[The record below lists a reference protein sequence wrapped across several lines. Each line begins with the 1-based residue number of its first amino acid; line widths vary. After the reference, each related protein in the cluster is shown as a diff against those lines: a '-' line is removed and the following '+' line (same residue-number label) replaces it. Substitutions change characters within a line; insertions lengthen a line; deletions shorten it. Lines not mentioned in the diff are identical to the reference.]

1 MEKITLLICFMCLTV
16 CNAQDLELQLFAS
29 GLDRPVNLKHAG
41 DDRLF
46 AAEQDGIIKIIN
58 ANGTVNSTP
67 FLDIEL
73 RVGSSGTEQGLLGLA
88 FHPDYDING
97 YFFVNY
103 TDTSGDTVISRFS
116 RDGSNP
122 DLADPNSEL
131 IVLTYS
137 QPFSNHNGGEL
148 QFGPDGYLYIS
159 SGDGGSGGDPQ
170 DNGQDLGTLLGKIL
184 RIDVNNSTMANPY
197 VIPADNPFVG
207 TAGARGEIWAY
218 GLRNP
223 WKFSFDSLNND
234 LWIADVGESA
244 REEINSVSSGLAGL
258 NYGWRC
264 YEGNNTYDTSDCPD
278 MSTLTFPVAEYSH
291 TGGRC
296 SITGGYRYR
305 GSEFPG
311 FNGLYFFADVCTQE
325 IGYLEFDGGS
335 WNITFEGFSGSLVA
349 FGEDINGELYVCSL
363 GGDIS
368 KLVDNSLST
377 DEFDLSN
384 VSVYPNP
391 TKDVINVDFSSVGTT
406 VDSNI
411 AIYDIQGKLVKSV
424 SKNSEAIQKINTT
437 ELSKGLYLLKIVAE
451 NGEQITRKL
460 VIL

>member
-1 MEKITLLICFMCLTV
+1 M
-16 CNAQDLELQLFAS
+16 
-29 GLDRPVNLKHAG
+29 
-41 DDRLF
+41 
-46 AAEQDGIIKIIN
+46 
-58 ANGTVNSTP
+58 
-67 FLDIEL
+67 
-73 RVGSSGTEQGLLGLA
+73 
-88 FHPDYDING
+88 
-97 YFFVNY
+97 
-103 TDTSGDTVISRFS
+103 
-116 RDGSNP
+116 
-122 DLADPNSEL
+122 
-131 IVLTYS
+131 
-137 QPFSNHNGGEL
+137 
-148 QFGPDGYLYIS
+148 
-159 SGDGGSGGDPQ
+159 
-170 DNGQDLGTLLGKIL
+170 
-184 RIDVNNSTMANPY
+184 
-197 VIPADNPFVG
+197 
-207 TAGARGEIWAY
+207 
-218 GLRNP
+218 
-223 WKFSFDSLNND
+223 
-234 LWIADVGESA
+234 
-244 REEINSVSSGLAGL
+244 
-258 NYGWRC
+258 
-264 YEGNNTYDTSDCPD
+264 
-278 MSTLTFPVAEYSH
+278 
-291 TGGRC
+291 
-296 SITGGYRYR
+296 
-305 GSEFPG
+305 
-311 FNGLYFFADVCTQE
+311 CTQE